1 MSTNITSAPCAPMPG
16 FVWIS
21 PEGQWLT
28 HYETMAFEFDRTH
41 FGTTDD
47 LSRAFVGFELPNS
60 GKGFEGNDVNNY
72 VKIPAT
78 VHVVRTVRLCSNP
91 ATPESRTSE

>member
-1 MSTNITSAPCAPMPG
+1 MDINAAPLAPMPG

-28 HYETMAFEFDRTH
+28 YYERTTH
-41 FGTTDD
+41 TGTHKVFGTTTE
-47 LSRAFVGFELPNS
+47 LSRAFVGFQLPKAN
-60 GKGFEGNDVNNY
+60 EGVKANDY

-78 VHVVRTVRLCSNP
+78 VHVVRTVRLCTNS
-91 ATPESRTSE
+91 ATPESIIRE